1 MAEDKGFWHDV
12 RVGVAKD
19 LIVHSVRYT
28 LGLPVVLALVAAA
41 VEPVRVWLLGDSHMP
56 WYGVVLLV
64 WLMLIALIG
73 LARLAVLR
81 YHARIEAGGSAPPD
95 DASHAVPGDFNP
107 TGVQLAAMGALWR
120 RYDQVTSLATL
131 NDELKLF
138 TAEAGGKPF
147 LAHLME
153 GLESANVVR
162 IDETGRTDRSYHLTT
177 LGRDWLLEQRRHAQ
191 EHPEGGPQPS
201 GRETIFEPDADHQVA
216 LGLLMDAFPVTVS
229 LQQLVDGMTHTMGV
243 AGRLMT
249 KAHAVH
255 ALDALIAAGAIEMV
269 PSGNFSP
276 TSFGRKLARD
286 LAERGVAMGGSPE
299 PPKFAPET
307 FELTPARARALLV
320 LDSHVSERMTLYNL
334 HQLVVNPSP
343 AQSDPRTS
351 QGEVKRDMED
361 AEQAGYVSIDRSA
374 GDAHYYKL
382 TAEGLRWVIDNK
394 PHLQTIG
401 SQGLIKRN
409 LRSSY

>member
-19 LIVHSVRYT
+19 LIVHGVRYT

-41 VEPVRVWLLGDSHMP
+41 VAPVRVWLLGDSHMP

-64 WLMLIALIG
+64 WLMLIALAG
-73 LARLAVLR
+73 LARLAVLL
-81 YHARIEAGGSAPPD
+81 YHARVEAGGSAPPN
-95 DASHAVPGDFNP
+95 DAPLAVPEDFNP

-120 RYDQVTSLATL
+120 RYDQVTSLAAL

-153 GLESANVVR
+153 GLERANVVR
-162 IDETGRTDRSYHLTT
+162 IDETGRTDRNYYLTT
-177 LGRDWLLEQRRHAQ
+177 LGRDWLLEQHRHAQ
-191 EHPEGGPQPS
+191 EHLEGGPQTPTAAGPES
-201 GRETIFEPDADHQVA
+201 IFEPDADQQVA

-229 LQQLVDGMTHTMGV
+229 LQQLVDGMTHTQGV
-243 AGRLMT
+243 GSRLMT

-269 PSGNFSP
+269 PSGNFGP

-286 LAERGVAMGGSPE
+286 LAERDAAMGGSPE
-299 PPKFAPET
+299 PPK
-307 FELTPARARALLV
+307 R
-320 LDSHVSERMTLYNL
+320 
-334 HQLVVNPSP
+334 
-343 AQSDPRTS
+343 
-351 QGEVKRDMED
+351 
-361 AEQAGYVSIDRSA
+361 I
-374 GDAHYYKL
+374 
-382 TAEGLRWVIDNK
+382 
-394 PHLQTIG
+394 
-401 SQGLIKRN
+401 
-409 LRSSY
+409 